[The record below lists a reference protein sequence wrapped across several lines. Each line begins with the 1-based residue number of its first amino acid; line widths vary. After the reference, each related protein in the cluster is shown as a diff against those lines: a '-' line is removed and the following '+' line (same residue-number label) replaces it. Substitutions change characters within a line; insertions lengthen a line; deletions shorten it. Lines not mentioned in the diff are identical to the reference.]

1 MKNVK
6 VNPFIRVFDSI
17 RDEKLDIIFD
27 NKQWI
32 EVKESEWKRLSESQT
47 KQGDVLVPT
56 FVAEGEGMG
65 DINNLVSEK
74 IEDEVVNDEEWHE
87 VEEEVI
93 VEEEE

>member
-6 VNPFIRVFDSI
+6 VNPFIRVFDAI

-32 EVKESEWKRLSESQT
+32 EVKESDWTRLKESQT

-56 FVAEGEGMG
+56 FVAEAEGMG

-74 IEDEVVNDEEWHE
+74 IVDEVADEEWHE
-87 VEEEVI
+87 TEEEDI

>member
-6 VNPFIRVFDSI
+6 VNPFIRVFDAI

-74 IEDEVVNDEEWHE
+74 IVDEVADEEWHE
-87 VEEEVI
+87 TEEEDI

>member
-1 MKNVK
+1 MKNVR
-6 VNPFIRVFDSI
+6 VNPFIRVFDAI

-27 NKQWI
+27 NKEWI
-32 EVKESEWKRLSESQT
+32 EIKDSDWNRLQESQT
-47 KQGDVLVPT
+47 KQGNVLVPT

-65 DINNLVSEK
+65 DISNLVSEK
-74 IEDEVVNDEEWHE
+74 IVDEMDDEEWHE

>member
-6 VNPFIRVFDSI
+6 VNPFIRVFDAI

-32 EVKESEWKRLSESQT
+32 EVKESDWKRLSESQT

-74 IEDEVVNDEEWHE
+74 IVDEVADEEWHE
-87 VEEEVI
+87 TEEEDI

>member
-6 VNPFIRVFDSI
+6 VNPFIRVFDAI

-32 EVKESEWKRLSESQT
+32 EVKESDRTRLKESQT

-74 IEDEVVNDEEWHE
+74 IVDEVADEEWHE
-87 VEEEVI
+87 PEEEDI

>member
-1 MKNVK
+1 MKNVR
-6 VNPFIRVFDSI
+6 VNPFIRVFDAI

-27 NKQWI
+27 NKEWI
-32 EVKESEWKRLSESQT
+32 EIKDSDWKRLQESQT
-47 KQGDVLVPT
+47 KQGNVLVPT

-65 DINNLVSEK
+65 DISNLVSEK
-74 IEDEVVNDEEWHE
+74 IVDEMDDEEWHE

>member
-6 VNPFIRVFDSI
+6 MNPFIRVFDAI

-27 NKQWI
+27 SKEWI
-32 EVKESEWKRLSESQT
+32 EIKDSDWKRLEESQT
-47 KQGDVLVPT
+47 KQGEIIVPT

-65 DINNLVSEK
+65 EVLNIVGEK
-74 IEDEVVNDEEWHE
+74 IEDKVDDEEWHE
-87 VEEEVI
+87 AEEEVI